1 MNQGQDQTQRGM
13 YLSRLHIKNFRSCYD
28 LKVDFQAG
36 ITLLV
41 GENNSGKS
49 NVIESLRLATTPLN
63 RRGTRWFEE
72 TDLSRGQESEEAEFT
87 ATYDGLTHTQRAHYI
102 TALDVDTHQA
112 SYTTTYKKDPVRQQ
126 MRASVTAGPVGGPD
140 AEPAKR
146 EQIAHVYLAP
156 LRDAQ
161 RELDSSDGNRLL
173 RIIRYLTTE
182 DDQEE
187 FRTTANDSLK
197 ELTKHRVLT
206 STTDEIQSHL
216 GKLTNSVRGQSVQ
229 VTFAEYEL
237 HRLARSLRVKMA
249 ESGIEPA
256 DLAES
261 GLGYAN
267 LLFIATVILELRKA
281 QTAEL
286 TLFLVE
292 EPEAHL
298 HPQLQAV
305 LLDYLREQAEAS
317 PRDDLKGPAGRIQ
330 VIASTHSPNLASSVG
345 IENVVA
351 LRTHAEHQTVQDDQG
366 RDTEVLRRKTQALPL
381 AKLDLGDD
389 ERRKI
394 NQYLDA
400 TRASLLFARRVIL
413 VEGIAEAVLLPVIAR
428 HSLFQNDDQ
437 AKQRR
442 DFHGVTIINV
452 GSVDFAPYI
461 TLLLSEVN
469 GCRLLDRLTVV
480 TDRDPDPELP
490 KKDKKKD
497 DQQTQTSAAEEPEG
511 AANNVDDTE
520 DRAAN
525 RTKVSNRKELLVAHA
540 ASIGAADHL
549 IVAEAPHTLEADLL
563 TPEVNEPVLKA
574 AYLKQHP
581 QSQHH
586 WQDILAHPKGRA
598 FGLFQK
604 LCKYDKFISKGEFAH
619 DVALAIQDGAAF
631 EAPRTWPR
639 PCTACWPTSRAA
651 HDERTAPDRRPA
663 GPSRRRGEPF
673 RRRLPWRR

>member
-1 MNQGQDQTQRGM
+1 MHQKHDQTQAGM
-13 YLSRLHIKNFRSCYD
+13 YLSRLSIKNFRSCYD
-28 LKVDFQAG
+28 LKVDFQPG

-63 RRGTRWFEE
+63 RRGTRWFED
-72 TDLSRGQESEEAEFT
+72 TDLSRGWEGEEAEFT
-87 ATYDGLTHTQRAHYI
+87 ATYDGLTDTQRAHYI
-102 TALDVDTHQA
+102 TAIDVDTHQA
-112 SYTTTYKKDPVRQQ
+112 SYTTTYRKDPVRQQ
-126 MRASVTAGPVGGPD
+126 MRASVTAGPVGGAD
-140 AEPAKR
+140 AEPVKR
-146 EQIAHVYLAP
+146 EQITHVYLAP

-161 RELDSSDGNRLL
+161 RELDSSDGSRLL
-173 RIIRYLTTE
+173 RIIQYLTTE
-182 DDQEE
+182 DDQEK
-187 FRTTANDSLK
+187 FRVTANDSLK
-197 ELTKHRVLT
+197 ELTNHDVLT
-206 STTDEIQSHL
+206 TTTDAIQIHL
-216 GKLTNSVRGQSVQ
+216 GKLTDSVRGQSVQ
-229 VTFAEYEL
+229 VTFAEYQL

-281 QTAEL
+281 QSAEL

-317 PRDDLKGPAGRIQ
+317 PRDDLQGPAGRIQ

-351 LRTHAEHQTVQDDQG
+351 LRTRAEQETTQDDKG
-366 RDTEVLRRKTQALPL
+366 RHIEVLRRKTQSLPL
-381 AKLDLGDD
+381 AQLPLADN

-400 TRASLLFARRVIL
+400 TRASLLFARRVVL

-428 HSLFQNDDQ
+428 HCLFNGGDQ

-469 GCRLLDRLTVV
+469 GCRLLDRLTVI

-490 KKDKKKD
+490 KKKKSED
-497 DQQTQTSAAEEPEG
+497 GQPDPPPTAEVEATAEDSCEEDQ
-511 AANNVDDTE
+511 DDT
-520 DRAAN
+520 
-525 RTKVSNRKELLVAHA
+525 RTKVSNRKELLEEHA
-540 ASIGAADHL
+540 AFIGAAGHL
-549 IVAEAPHTLEADLL
+549 VVAEAPHTLEADLL
-563 TPEVNEPVLKA
+563 TPTVNEPTLRR
-574 AYLKQHP
+574 AYLKQHR

-586 WQDILAHPKGRA
+586 WDEILAHPKGRS
-598 FGLFQK
+598 FGFYQK
-604 LCKYDKFISKGEFAH
+604 LCKYSKFISKGEFAH
-619 DVALAIQDGAAF
+619 DIALAIQDGATF
-631 EAPRTWPR
+631 EAPQYLTN
-639 PCTACWPTSRAA
+639 AVHGVLADQQGGA
-651 HDERTAPDRRPA
+651 Q
-663 GPSRRRGEPF
+663 
-673 RRRLPWRR
+673 

>member
-1 MNQGQDQTQRGM
+1 MSQNQEQSKTGM
-13 YLSRLHIKNFRSCYD
+13 YLSGLGIKNFRSCYD
-28 LKVDFQAG
+28 VEVEFRPD

-49 NVIESLRLATTPLN
+49 NVIEALRLATTPLN
-63 RRGTRWFEE
+63 RRATRWFDES
-72 TDLSRGQESEEAEFT
+72 DLSRGRESQEAEFK
-87 ATYDGLTHTQRAHYI
+87 ATYDGLTPTQRAHYI
-102 TALDVDTHQA
+102 TALDVNTHKA
-112 SYTTTYKKDPVRQQ
+112 LYTTTYKRDAARQQ
-126 MRASVTAGPVGGPD
+126 MRPTVTAGPVNGPD
-140 AEPAKR
+140 AEPGKR
-146 EQIAHVYLAP
+146 EQIGHVYLAP

-173 RIIRYLTTE
+173 RIIRYLTSE
-182 DDQEE
+182 EDQEK
-187 FRTTANDSLK
+187 FRATANKSLK
-197 ELTKHRVLT
+197 ELKTDPVLT
-206 STTDEIQSHL
+206 ATTDGIQGHL
-216 GKLTNSVRGQSVQ
+216 GELTNSVRGQTVE
-229 VTFAEYEL
+229 VTFADYEL

-267 LLFIATVILELRKA
+267 LLFIATVILELREA

-305 LLDYLREQAEAS
+305 LLDYLREQADAS
-317 PRDDLKGPAGRIQ
+317 PGDDTKGPAGRIQ

-351 LRTHAEHQTVQDDQG
+351 LRTRVEKESVLDDHG
-366 RDTEVLRRKTQALPL
+366 KAKDVSRPLTQALPL
-381 AKLDLGDD
+381 AKLAIASDD
-389 ERRKI
+389 RRKI

-400 TRASLLFARRVIL
+400 TRAGLLFARRVIL

-428 HSLFQNDDQ
+428 HCVFKGDDQ

-461 TLLLSEVN
+461 TLLLSEIN
-469 GCRLLDRLTVV
+469 GCRLLDQLTVV

-490 KKDKKKD
+490 KKTKEKA
-497 DQQTQTSAAEEPEG
+497 DQQGEGEPAEVTNPEAG
-511 AANNVDDTE
+511 DDDDDSE

-525 RTKVSNRKELLVAHA
+525 RTKVSNRKELLTAHA

-563 TPEVNEPVLKA
+563 APEGNEPILKA
-574 AYLKQHP
+574 AYLKQH
-581 QSQHH
+581 SKSEHH
-586 WQDILAHPKGRA
+586 WNDILGHAKGRA
-598 FGLFQK
+598 FGFYQK

-619 DVALAIQDGAAF
+619 DVALAIEDGTAF
-631 EAPRTWPR
+631 EAPEYL
-639 PCTACWPTSRAA
+639 ADAI
-651 HDERTAPDRRPA
+651 
-663 GPSRRRGEPF
+663 RGVLADKPGGG
-673 RRRLPWRR
+673 R

>member
-1 MNQGQDQTQRGM
+1 M
-13 YLSRLHIKNFRSCYD
+13 YLSKLGIKNFRSCYD
-28 LKVDFQAG
+28 VEVEFRPG

-49 NVIESLRLATTPLN
+49 NVIESLRMATTPLN
-63 RRGTRWFEE
+63 RRTTRWFDES
-72 TDLSRGQESEEAEFT
+72 DLSRGREGQESEFA
-87 ATYDGLTHTQRAHYI
+87 ATYDGLTATQRAHYI
-102 TALDVDTHQA
+102 ASLDVDTQQA
-112 SYTTTYKKDPVRQQ
+112 IYTTTYKKDPVRQQ
-126 MRASVTAGPVGGPD
+126 MRPSVTAGPVGGPD
-140 AEPAKR
+140 AEPGKR
-146 EQIAHVYLAP
+146 EQIGHVYLAP

-182 DDQEE
+182 AEQEE
-187 FRTTANDSLK
+187 FRATANNSLK
-197 ELTKHRVLT
+197 ELKGHSVLT
-206 STTDEIQSHL
+206 STTNEIQGHL
-216 GKLTNSVRGQSVQ
+216 GELTNSVRGQTVE

-256 DLAES
+256 DLGES

-281 QTAEL
+281 QAAEL

-317 PRDDLKGPAGRIQ
+317 PRDDTKGPAGRIQ

-351 LRTHAEHQTVQDDQG
+351 LRTRVDQETVQDDKDQG
-366 RDTEVLRRKTQALPL
+366 KQVLRRKTQSLPL
-381 AKLDLGDD
+381 AKLDLTDD

-400 TRASLLFARRVIL
+400 TRAGLLFARRVIL

-428 HSLFQNDDQ
+428 HCVFKDEDQ

-461 TLLLSEVN
+461 TLLLSTVN
-469 GCRLLDRLTVV
+469 GCRLLDRLTVI

-490 KKDKKKD
+490 TKEKKNS
-497 DQQTQTSAAEEPEG
+497 QRAEERDAVEAGTGTEEKDG
-511 AANNVDDTE
+511 APE

-525 RTKVSNRKELLVAHA
+525 RTKVSNRKELLTAHA
-540 ASIGAADHL
+540 ASIGAFDHL
-549 IVAEAPHTLEADLL
+549 VVAEAPHTLEADLL
-563 TPEVNEPVLKA
+563 APKGNEPVLKA
-574 AYLKQHP
+574 AYLKQHS

-586 WQDILAHPKGRA
+586 WKDILGHTKGAA
-598 FGLFQK
+598 FGFYQK

-619 DVALAIQDGAAF
+619 DVALAIAEGAAF
-631 EAPRTWPR
+631 EAPEYL
-639 PCTACWPTSRAA
+639 ADAI
-651 HDERTAPDRRPA
+651 
-663 GPSRRRGEPF
+663 RGVLADKPGGV
-673 RRRLPWRR
+673 R

>member
-1 MNQGQDQTQRGM
+1 MLVSQSQEEPKAGM
-13 YLSRLHIKNFRSCYD
+13 YLRHLGIKNFRSCYD
-28 LKVDFQAG
+28 VEVEFQPS

-63 RRGTRWFEE
+63 RRSTRWFDES
-72 TDLSRGQESEEAEFT
+72 DLSRGREPQDAEFK
-87 ATYDGLTHTQRAHYI
+87 ATYDGLTPTQRAHYI
-102 TALDVDTHQA
+102 ASLDVDTHQA
-112 SYTTTYKKDPVRQQ
+112 IYTTTYKKDAVRQQ
-126 MRASVTAGPVGGPD
+126 MRPSVTAGPVGGPD
-140 AEPAKR
+140 AEPTKR
-146 EQIAHVYLAP
+146 EQIGHVYLAP

-182 DDQEE
+182 KEQEE
-187 FRTTANDSLK
+187 FRATANNSLK
-197 ELTKHRVLT
+197 ELKNHNVLT
-206 STTDEIQSHL
+206 STTNEIQGHL
-216 GKLTNSVRGQSVQ
+216 GELTNSVRGQTVE
-229 VTFAEYEL
+229 VTFADYEL

-281 QTAEL
+281 QSAEL

-317 PRDDLKGPAGRIQ
+317 PRDDTKGPAGRIQ

-351 LRTHAEHQTVQDDQG
+351 LRTRVEQETVQDDKGQ
-366 RDTEVLRRKTQALPL
+366 DKQVLRRKTQSLPL
-381 AKLDLGDD
+381 AKLDLTDN

-400 TRASLLFARRVIL
+400 TRAGLLFARRVIL

-428 HSLFQNDDQ
+428 HCVFKGEDQ

-461 TLLLSEVN
+461 TLLLSTVN
-469 GCRLLDRLTVV
+469 GCRMLDQLIVV

-490 KKDKKKD
+490 KKTKKKD
-497 DQQTQTSAAEEPEG
+497 AQHPIEAAGADADDEG
-511 AANNVDDTE
+511 DDSE

-525 RTKVSNRKELLVAHA
+525 RTKVSNRKELLTAHA

-563 TPEVNEPVLKA
+563 GLKANESVLKA
-574 AYLKQHP
+574 AYLEQHP
-581 QSQHH
+581 QSEHH
-586 WQDILAHPKGRA
+586 WEDILGHAKGSA
-598 FGLFQK
+598 FGFYQK

-619 DVALAIQDGAAF
+619 DVALAIENGAAF
-631 EAPRTWPR
+631 EAPEYL
-639 PCTACWPTSRAA
+639 ADAI
-651 HDERTAPDRRPA
+651 
-663 GPSRRRGEPF
+663 RGE
-673 RRRLPWRR
+673 LPNKPGGER

>member
-1 MNQGQDQTQRGM
+1 M
-13 YLSRLHIKNFRSCYD
+13 YLRQLGIKNFRSCYD
-28 LKVDFQAG
+28 VEVELRPG

-49 NVIESLRLATTPLN
+49 NVIEALRLAATPLN
-63 RRGTRWFEE
+63 RRSTRWFDES
-72 TDLSRGQESEEAEFT
+72 DLSHGREAQEAQFR
-87 ATYDGLTHTQRAHYI
+87 AVYDGLTSAQRAHYI
-102 TALDVDTHQA
+102 AALDVETNQA
-112 SYTTTYKKDPVRQQ
+112 AYTTTYKRDAARQQ
-126 MRASVTAGPVGGPD
+126 MRPTVTAGPVDGSD
-140 AEPAKR
+140 AEPDKR
-146 EQIAHVYLAP
+146 DQIAHVYLAP

-173 RIIRYLTTE
+173 RIIRYLTE
-182 DDQEE
+182 ENEQEA
-187 FRTTANDSLK
+187 FRAQANESFTKLK
-197 ELTKHRVLT
+197 DHPVLT
-206 STTDEIQSHL
+206 STTKEIQGHL
-216 GKLTNSVRGQSVQ
+216 GELTDSVRGQTVE

-249 ESGIEPA
+249 EAGIPPT
-256 DLAES
+256 DLTES

-267 LLFIATVILELRKA
+267 LLFIATVILELRNA
-281 QTAEL
+281 QHMEL

-317 PRDDLKGPAGRIQ
+317 LKDDAQGPAGRIQ

-351 LRTHAEHQTVQDDQG
+351 LRTRVDKETVQDDQG
-366 RDTEVLRRKTQALPL
+366 REKEVLRRKTQALPL
-381 AKLDLGDD
+381 TKLALTAD

-400 TRASLLFARRVIL
+400 TRAGLLFARRVIL

-428 HSLFQNDDQ
+428 HCVFGGEDQ

-469 GCRLLDRLTVV
+469 GCRLLDKLTVI
-480 TDRDPDPELP
+480 TDGDPDIP
-490 KKDKKKD
+490 KEKKTGEGEAGD
-497 DQQTQTSAAEEPEG
+497 GQGDAQEPTAAVPAGGGPQEDAETDEEEPEDDD
-511 AANNVDDTE
+511 DDTTV
-520 DRAAN
+520 N
-525 RTKVSNRKELLVAHA
+525 NRKDRLTAHA
-540 ASIGAADHL
+540 ESIGAAAHL

-563 TPEVNEPVLKA
+563 KPEANEPVLKA
-574 AYLKQHP
+574 AFLRQRRRSKKKWQEILDNERGRAWGFYLKLRKH
-581 QSQHH
+581 
-586 WQDILAHPKGRA
+586 K
-598 FGLFQK
+598 
-604 LCKYDKFISKGEFAH
+604 KFIGKGEFAH
-619 DVALAIQDGAAF
+619 DVALAIENGAAF
-631 EAPRTWPR
+631 EAPQYLADAIRGVLLDTPG
-639 PCTACWPTSRAA
+639 
-651 HDERTAPDRRPA
+651 DE
-663 GPSRRRGEPF
+663 G
-673 RRRLPWRR
+673 

>member
-1 MNQGQDQTQRGM
+1 MHQRHDQTPDGM
-13 YLSRLHIKNFRSCYD
+13 YLSRLGIKNFRSCYD
-28 LKVDFQAG
+28 LKVDFQPG

-63 RRGTRWFEE
+63 RRGTRWFED
-72 TDLSRGQESEEAEFT
+72 TDLSRGREGAEAEFT
-87 ATYDGLTHTQRAHYI
+87 ATYDGLTDTQRAHYI

-112 SYTTTYKKDPVRQQ
+112 SYTTTYRKDPVRQQ

-146 EQIAHVYLAP
+146 EQITHVYLAP

-161 RELDSSDGNRLL
+161 RELDSSDGSRLL
-173 RIIRYLTTE
+173 RIIKYLTTE
-182 DDQEE
+182 DDQEK

-197 ELTKHRVLT
+197 ELTNHDVLT
-206 STTDEIQSHL
+206 STTGAIQTHL
-216 GKLTNSVRGQSVQ
+216 GKLTDSVRGQSVQ
-229 VTFAEYEL
+229 VTFAEYQL

-281 QTAEL
+281 QSAEL

-317 PRDDLKGPAGRIQ
+317 PRDDLQGPAGRIQ

-351 LRTHAEHQTVQDDQG
+351 LRTLAEQETAQDDKG
-366 RDTEVLRRKTQALPL
+366 RDIEVLRRKTHSLPL
-381 AKLDLGDD
+381 AKLGLTDN

-400 TRASLLFARRVIL
+400 TRASLLFARRVVL

-428 HSLFQNDDQ
+428 HCLFNGDDQ

-442 DFHGVTIINV
+442 DFHGATIINV

-469 GCRLLDRLTVV
+469 GCRLLDRLTVI

-490 KKDKKKD
+490 KKKSEDG
-497 DQQTQTSAAEEPEG
+497 QPGQTPPAEELE
-511 AANNVDDTE
+511 ATTDDGGE
-520 DRAAN
+520 DQIGN
-525 RTKVSNRKELLVAHA
+525 RTKVSNRKELLEEHA
-540 ASIGAADHL
+540 AAIGATGHL

-563 TPEVNEPVLKA
+563 TPMANEPTLRA

-581 QSQHH
+581 KSQQH
-586 WQDILAHPKGRA
+586 WGDILTHPKGRA
-598 FGLFQK
+598 FGFYQK
-604 LCKYDKFISKGEFAH
+604 LCKHAKFISKGEFAH

-631 EAPRTWPR
+631 EAPQYLTD
-639 PCTACWPTSRAA
+639 AVHGVLADQQGGA
-651 HDERTAPDRRPA
+651 Q
-663 GPSRRRGEPF
+663 
-673 RRRLPWRR
+673 